1 MPAVSLVE
9 DMEEHV
15 GGIGALRE
23 IADFVDDEDR
33 RMRVGRQGLREL
45 AGAKRRRAIVDQG
58 GGCCEEG
65 VEAVLN
71 RAVRD
76 GNRQVGLAAAGLPAR
91 MSDRL
96 SVTKSGQ
103 SAEPSIWRRN
113 DD

>member
-1 MPAVSLVE
+1 
-9 DMEEHV
+9 MEEHV

-33 RMRVGRQGLREL
+33 RMRVVPQGLREL
-45 AGAKRRRAIVDQG
+45 AGAKRRREIVDQG

-91 MSDRL
+91 MSDRP
-96 SVTKSGQ
+96 SVTKSGER
-103 SAEPSIWRRN
+103 AEPSIWRRN